1 MSIFNSGEVKALRA
15 EVNEMKNSKK
25 AVLARLNASP
35 ESFSALG
42 EVSDV
47 VRDGFTVS
55 FTIGGD
61 VARATV
67 DTLGDSLALVPIKR
81 ADQFKAVVFD
91 LANETVA
98 VDIDPETAEEVY
110 DTYQVFDKG
119 PKPTGAALAAG
130 FNAHVA
136 S

>member
-1 MSIFNSGEVKALRA
+1 MSIFSSSEVKALRA
-15 EVNEMKNSKK
+15 EVNAMKNSKK

-35 ESFSALG
+35 ASFAVLG
-42 EVSDV
+42 EVTDV

-67 DTLGDSLALVPIKR
+67 DTLGDSLALVPVKR
-81 ADQFKAVVFD
+81 ADQFKTVVFD

-98 VDIDPETAEEVY
+98 VDIDPETAEEIY

-119 PKPTGAALAAG
+119 PKPTGETLAAG

-136 S
+136 